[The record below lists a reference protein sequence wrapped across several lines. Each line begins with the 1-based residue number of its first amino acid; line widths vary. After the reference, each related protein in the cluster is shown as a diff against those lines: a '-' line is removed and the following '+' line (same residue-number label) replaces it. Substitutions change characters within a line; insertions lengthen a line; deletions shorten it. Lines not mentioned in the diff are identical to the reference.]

1 MITYEAGLGPC
12 RRVLTP
18 ARATGVRSSRPTEP
32 TERPLCDSGTRR
44 VLLEMLE
51 PDTKG
56 TLRSRAATATATA
69 TGHTNN
75 AAHRSRDTDRD
86 TTRITDSACLITC
99 ATALDGSPALGTP

>member
-1 MITYEAGLGPC
+1 VITYEAGLGPC

-44 VLLEMLE
+44 VLLEILE

-56 TLRSRAATATATA
+56 TLRSRAATA